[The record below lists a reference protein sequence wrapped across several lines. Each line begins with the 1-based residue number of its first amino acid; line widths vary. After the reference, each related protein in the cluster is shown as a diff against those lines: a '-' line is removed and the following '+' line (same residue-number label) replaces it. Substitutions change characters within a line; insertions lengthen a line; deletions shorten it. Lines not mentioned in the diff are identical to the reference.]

1 MAITDANAITIGTS
15 SVGGAFNIVATS
27 TSFLNGFSANNYSFS
42 GGTYTLAA
50 GTYNLGGTTT
60 VASGATVTA
69 SGATINGAGG
79 TMDVAGTLNASG
91 GTLTSGTM
99 NVTGTL
105 NTSGSALNI
114 GTLNVG
120 VGGALTGTGT
130 IQGNVNNV
138 AGTVSPGA
146 SPGILTISGNY
157 TQGASGVLNME
168 IGGLVAGTDYDQL
181 KVLGTTSLA
190 GTLNTALINGFVP
203 VPGQTF
209 TLVQS
214 TGAITGTFTT
224 VNQPVGALFNSFYGP
239 TTVDFISA
247 STAAVPPQLVPV
259 VQNTIVSIDQV
270 LVAVNQSTSTS
281 AESGLL
287 LVPAIDVSPATEARD
302 ESKAAAGPDKKE
314 EKSVAK
320 KTYCN

>member
-1 MAITDANAITIGTS
+1 
-15 SVGGAFNIVATS
+15 
-27 TSFLNGFSANNYSFS
+27 
-42 GGTYTLAA
+42 
-50 GTYNLGGTTT
+50 
-60 VASGATVTA
+60 
-69 SGATINGAGG
+69 
-79 TMDVAGTLNASG
+79 MDVAGTLNASG

-157 TQGASGVLNME
+157 TQGASGVLDMQ

-214 TGAITGTFTT
+214 TGAVTGTFTT

-239 TTVDFISA
+239 TTFDFIAA
-247 STAAVPPQLVPV
+247 STAAVPPPIQSAF
-259 VQNTIVSIDQV
+259 QNTIVSVEQV
-270 LVAVNQSTSTS
+270 LVSLAPTTTTTNSET
-281 AESGLL
+281 GLL
-287 LVPAIDVSPATEARD
+287 LVTGIDVAPATEARD
-302 ESKAAAGPDKKE
+302 ESKAAAGSDKKE